1 MGGACGDFDTDG
13 MTPLVALTRP
23 VSASLGQCELTHVA
37 RTAIDVD
44 RARAQHEAYCAALRA
59 ANCTVIE
66 LPRADA
72 LPDAVFVEDAAI
84 VLDEIAVLARPGAES
99 RRPEVDGLAAALR
112 DYRTTLHIRA
122 PATLDG
128 GDVLRVG
135 RTLFVGRSQRT
146 NAEAIHQLDE
156 LVAPFGYDV
165 VPVTVTG
172 CLHLKTAVTRVAD
185 DTLLVNRAWL
195 DVASLQHFRFIDV
208 DEAEPFAAN
217 VVRVRDHVLAAAAF
231 PRTAARLAAAG
242 ISATTIDVSELARAE
257 GGLTCCSIIFEGRA
271 PDLTA

>member
-1 MGGACGDFDTDG
+1 

-23 VSASLGQCELTHVA
+23 VSASIGQCELTHVT

-44 RARAQHEAYCAALRA
+44 RARSQHEAYCAALRA
-59 ANCTVIE
+59 VDCTVVE

-72 LPDAVFVEDAAI
+72 LPDAVFVEDAAV
-84 VLDEIAVLARPGAES
+84 VLDEVAVLARPGAES
-99 RRPEVDGLAAALR
+99 RRPEVEGVAAALR
-112 DYRTTLHIRA
+112 DHRATLHIRA

-135 RTLFVGRSQRT
+135 RTLFAGLSQRT
-146 NAEAIHQLDE
+146 NVEAIRQLDA

-165 VPVTVTG
+165 VPVKVTG
-172 CLHLKTAVTRVAD
+172 CLHLKTAVTSVAD
-185 DTLLVNRAWL
+185 DTLLVHRAWL
-195 DVASLQHFRFIDV
+195 DVTPLQRFRTIDV
-208 DEAEPFAAN
+208 DEVEPFAAN

-242 ISATTIDVSELARAE
+242 IPVTTIDVSELARAE

-271 PDLTA
+271 PNLSA